1 MAPPNQIKEVPVNH
15 PLTLRCCVC
24 KNVIDQPYISLDRR
38 TQKYGTR
45 LWQGQPQSTVTVLE
59 CQEMFRY
66 DSQDCRALHEPH
78 IVAELKLKT
87 THPDGGSV
95 TPCSRCAVPVDR
107 NTPHISYI
115 YLEGILTGETMT
127 VTDSTELAVL
137 CRDCEAPDEPA
148 TQTTAAVIEQPERS
162 RA

>member
-1 MAPPNQIKEVPVNH
+1 MNP
-15 PLTLRCCVC
+15 PLTLRCHVC
-24 KNVIDQPYISLDRR
+24 HDVIDQPYISLDRQ

-45 LWQGQPQSTVTVLE
+45 LWQGQPQATITVLN

-87 THPDGGSV
+87 SHPDSAPV
-95 TPCSRCAVPVDR
+95 TPCCRCAAPVDR
-107 NTPHISYI
+107 TLPHVSYS
-115 YLEGILTGETMT
+115 YLEGNMNDGHVTDI
-127 VTDSTELAVL
+127 TDSTELAVL
-137 CRDCEAPDEPA
+137 CQACEAPDEPV
-148 TQTTAAVIEQPERS
+148 TQVAVAANNQPERS